1 MSRAVLSLGSNLGDR
16 RAHLQTAVAALGRR
30 VRAVSSIYRTPP
42 WGGVEQDDFYN
53 VTVIVEDNAVI
64 VDDTMMDAAKLW
76 WHRCQELEQAANRQ
90 REVRWGPRTL
100 DADVILV
107 EVHGRPVL
115 SDDPE
120 LTLPHPRAAERA
132 FVLMPWAEIDPTAE
146 LPGAGPIADLL
157 ESLDTTGITRVGH
170 VH

>member
-16 RAHLQTAVAALGRR
+16 TAHLQTAVASLGRS

-42 WGGVEQDDFYN
+42 WGGVEQEDFYN
-53 VTVIVEDNAVI
+53 IAVIAEDNL
-64 VDDTMMDAAKLW
+64 DGAAQW
-76 WHRCQELEQAANRQ
+76 WDLCKEMEQAAVRQ
-90 REVRWGPRTL
+90 RLQRWGPRTL
-100 DADVILV
+100 DADVISV
-107 EVHGRPVL
+107 EVHGHPVI

-132 FVLMPWAEIDPTAE
+132 FVLVPWVEIDPTAE
-146 LPGAGPIADLL
+146 LSGAGSIADLL
-157 ESLDTTGITRVGH
+157 DRLDTAGIIRVGH